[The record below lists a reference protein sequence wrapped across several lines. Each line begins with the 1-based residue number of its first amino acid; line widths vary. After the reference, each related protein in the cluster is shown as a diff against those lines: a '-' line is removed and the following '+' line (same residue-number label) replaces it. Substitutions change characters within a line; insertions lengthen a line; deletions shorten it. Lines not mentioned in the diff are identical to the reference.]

1 MSIKSLPLNLNA
13 ISSKA
18 VPVSGTADINQD
30 GSVDLR
36 LKTTMSSLGM
46 GNSRAEAAAEALE
59 PIVPH
64 YLNIT
69 QQYNLPTK
77 QGQKFYTWAGKP
89 GAAPQSR
96 LGDYNVREFLL
107 KDIIITFIF
116 FKIRHF
122 YQIESWS
129 NQNDYD
135 TLKMV
140 VT

>member
-46 GNSRAEAAAEALE
+46 SSRAEAAAEALE

-96 LGDYNVREFLL
+96 LGDYNVREIFELELHFTQGYHGHFEFL
-107 KDIIITFIF
+107 KKIGAF
-116 FKIRHF
+116 F
-122 YQIESWS
+122 
-129 NQNDYD
+129 
-135 TLKMV
+135 
-140 VT
+140 

>member
-46 GNSRAEAAAEALE
+46 SSRAEAAAEALE

-96 LGDYNVREFLL
+96 LGNYNVRE
-107 KDIIITFIF
+107 IIKILPGTNKLYEITP
-116 FKIRHF
+116 
-122 YQIESWS
+122 
-129 NQNDYD
+129 
-135 TLKMV
+135 
-140 VT
+140 

>member
-46 GNSRAEAAAEALE
+46 SSRAEAAAEALE

-96 LGDYNVREFLL
+96 LGDYNVREIFELEL
-107 KDIIITFIF
+107 HFTYGYHGHYEF
-116 FKIRHF
+116 FKKSELFLRNL
-122 YQIESWS
+122 IEFRS
-129 NQNDYD
+129 N
-135 TLKMV
+135 
-140 VT
+140 

>member
-46 GNSRAEAAAEALE
+46 SSRAEAAAEALE

-96 LGDYNVREFLL
+96 LGDYNVRE
-107 KDIIITFIF
+107 IF
-116 FKIRHF
+116 EQHLRIPKSFPFFQNSILFSKIFGRIWVEPRGLWHP
-122 YQIESWS
+122 
-129 NQNDYD
+129 
-135 TLKMV
+135 
-140 VT
+140 